1 MKPAYFLMLLAFVL
15 FYFLIELF
23 DPFLK
28 SISVAALLTI
38 ATNSMFLRIN
48 NQVKNR
54 AFSTTIFTLAM
65 TALFFLPILY
75 CIISFATFVGL
86 LYACSTTK
94 KVPDREYLLTENNF
108 EFEDTKRIN

>member
-48 NQVKNR
+48 NKVKNR

-65 TALFFLPILY
+65 TALFFFTYFILY
-75 CIISFATFVGL
+75 NLICNIF
-86 LYACSTTK
+86 
-94 KVPDREYLLTENNF
+94 
-108 EFEDTKRIN
+108 